1 MSADAFSQADT
12 PLLDAL
18 KNSGNHPH
26 TPFYVPGHK
35 QGKGTSSR
43 LSDLFGDTV
52 FRYDLPELPE
62 FGNLLPPEGIMKTA
76 QDLAA
81 AAFGADQT
89 WFLTNGSTSGVMA
102 AILATCGD
110 GDKIILPRNVHSCAI
125 AGLIFSGAIPIFI
138 NPVYD
143 ANFDLPYTITA
154 QSLQQTIS
162 KHPEAKA
169 VLITSPTY
177 QGICA
182 DVEALAKIAHTH
194 QMPLIVDAAH
204 GAHFGFH
211 PQFPV
216 SPLSLGADIVV
227 QSLHKT
233 LGALTQASLLHLQ
246 GKRVNSTRIEFA
258 LQCLQSS
265 SPNHLLL
272 VSLDVARQQVATEGK
287 TLLGKALTLAE
298 QGKAGIETIPE
309 LSLFAPAFT
318 QPGCQHLDPTRITID
333 VSGLGLTGFTA
344 DEILHKQKAVTAELP
359 TAKTLT
365 FVVTF
370 GNTIEDIEA
379 LLIALTE
386 LTQEAAYHT
395 TRFSKLS
402 CLPPLSKCFSPRT
415 AFFAQKQVLPLT
427 ETIGKISAELVCPYP
442 PGIPV
447 LMPGQIITKEALDYL
462 KQVLTLGNNISIR
475 GCSDASLNQ
484 LQVMAEN
491 LEV

>member
-1 MSADAFSQADT
+1 MTNEYSQGDT

-26 TPFYVPGHK
+26 APFYVPGHK

-43 LSDLFGDTV
+43 LSDLFGNTV

-62 FGNLLPPEGIMKTA
+62 FGNLLPPEGVMKTA

-81 AAFGADQT
+81 ATFGADQT
-89 WFLTNGSTSGVMA
+89 WFLTNGSTAGVMA
-102 AILATCGD
+102 AMLATCGD
-110 GDKIILPRNVHSCAI
+110 GNKIILPRNVHSCAI

-143 ANFDLPYTITA
+143 TSFDLPYTITA
-154 QSLQQTIS
+154 QSLKQAVSQ
-162 KHPEAKA
+162 HPDAKA

-182 DVEALAKIAHTH
+182 DVEAIAKIAHTY

-216 SPLSLGADIVV
+216 SSLSLGADIVV

-265 SPNHLLL
+265 SPSHLLL
-272 VSLDVARQQVATEGK
+272 ASLDVARQQVATEGK
-287 TLLGKALTLAE
+287 TLLGEALALAE
-298 QGKAGIETIPE
+298 QTKAGIENIPE
-309 LSLFAPAFT
+309 LSLFAPACP
-318 QPGCQHLDPTRITID
+318 QPGCQNLDPTRITID
-333 VSGLGLTGFTA
+333 VSGLGLTGFVA
-344 DEILHKQKAVTAELP
+344 DEILHEQKAVTAELP

-370 GNTIEDIEA
+370 GNIVEDIEA
-379 LLIALTE
+379 LLIALRE
-386 LTQEAAYHT
+386 LRQEKGHNT
-395 TRFSKLS
+395 VPFSKLS
-402 CLPPLSKCFSPRT
+402 CLPPLSKCCSPRT
-415 AFFAQKQVLPLT
+415 AFFAEKQVLPLT
-427 ETIGKISAELVCPYP
+427 ETVGKISAELVCPYP

-447 LMPGQIITKEALDYL
+447 LMPGEVITKEALDYL
-462 KQVLTLGNNISIR
+462 KQVLRLGSNMSIR

-484 LQVMAEN
+484 LQVMAED
-491 LEV
+491 L